1 MVGRPRNTPSESGGS
16 PEASGNSHTARSNSS
31 AQEAVNKTWL
41 SMTAVQSRLLL
52 LQLGGMLARLIPLTQ
67 VNSTTGLT
75 SDWAAADGQETPWFR
90 MIGDRVIARQ

>member
-52 LQLGGMLARLIPLTQ
+52 LQLEGMLAA
-67 VNSTTGLT
+67 TTAIFT
-75 SDWAAADGQETPWFR
+75 WYDKVFVTFYRAHP
-90 MIGDRVIARQ
+90 